1 MTTVLGIALAVFAA
15 ALLTYHIKTRRIM
28 DALNRMLDEA
38 IRGEFEAAN
47 YNETELSKI
56 EAKLSRFLS
65 ESKLKKGQIEN
76 EQEKIHSL
84 ISDISH
90 QTKTPIANVL
100 LYAQLL
106 DEQDGMPGGAKALT
120 AQITAGTEKLNFLI
134 QSLIKTSRLESGII
148 KVSPRKGDVR
158 ELIAAARG
166 ECMPKAHGKGIEM
179 TFEPAAEPVFAM
191 FDPKWCSEAL
201 YNILDN
207 AIKYTDTGGQVD
219 ITVQPYEMF
228 VRINIQDTGYGIC
241 EEDWPRVFGRFWRA
255 KNSAAI
261 EGVGIGLYL
270 AREIVSVC
278 GGYIK
283 VSGAVGEGSVFSVFL
298 PKG

>member
-56 EAKLSRFLS
+56 ESKLSRFLS
-65 ESKLKKGQIEN
+65 ESKLKKGQIES

-106 DEQDGMPGGAKALT
+106 DEQDGMPSDAKALT

-134 QSLIKTSRLESGII
+134 QSLIKTSRLESGISGSDRCEPGFRKNRLSHWESCKASGKETKTGTRI
-148 KVSPRKGDVR
+148 QMGRCGYRPIWIIETIMMGIQSPHRPNRIYSDKSSHVQETVGSKIYPGGKKGNPRKSRYQPHYVAG
-158 ELIAAARG
+158 A
-166 ECMPKAHGKGIEM
+166 
-179 TFEPAAEPVFAM
+179 PA
-191 FDPKWCSEAL
+191 
-201 YNILDN
+201 
-207 AIKYTDTGGQVD
+207 
-219 ITVQPYEMF
+219 
-228 VRINIQDTGYGIC
+228 
-241 EEDWPRVFGRFWRA
+241 
-255 KNSAAI
+255 SAAI
-261 EGVGIGLYL
+261 W
-270 AREIVSVC
+270 A
-278 GGYIK
+278 K
-283 VSGAVGEGSVFSVFL
+283 H
-298 PKG
+298 